1 MEQRK
6 KKYRLKK
13 KWADLLFAIQMWLA
27 IIIVQVTITLAIYWY
42 LAGY

>member
-1 MEQRK
+1 MERK

-13 KWADLLFAIQMWLA
+13 KWADLLFAIQMWLS
-27 IIIVQVTITLAIYWY
+27 IIFTQIIITLAIYLY